1 MEKLFNTVI
10 NYGYYV
16 RLNGIKGLEA
26 WNEIKK
32 DINRD
37 DEKNIKLSSK
47 INKWNISVNIN
58 NKKTTEIPIIYNYFK
73 YEMNLHGDE
82 NDREQYKI
90 DEKTWEINHFYL
102 QLIRIPKNNGCNIQ
116 RLLQIG
122 YNIGQLV
129 CEMKRKRVSEEQI
142 KFFIMNRLYSMN
154 TYVRVNLYILTTEML
169 DYISEIKSEIME
181 KIKKINKKEYYEDIS
196 ETITETISENI

>member
-16 RLNGIKGLEA
+16 RLNKIKGLDA

-32 DINRD
+32 DINKD

-47 INKWNISVNIN
+47 INNWNISININ
-58 NKKTTEIPIIYNYFK
+58 NKKTSDILLIYNYFK

-82 NDREQYKI
+82 NDKEQYKL
-90 DEKTWEINHFYL
+90 DDKTWERNHFYL
-102 QLIRIPKNNGCNIQ
+102 QLIRIPKNNACNLQ
-116 RLLQIG
+116 RLLQIA

-129 CEMKRKRVSEEQI
+129 CEMKRKKIKEENI
-142 KFFIMNRLYSMN
+142 IFFIMNRLYSIN
-154 TYVRVNLYILTTEML
+154 TYVKVNLYILSTEML
-169 DYISEIKSEIME
+169 DYISEIKSAIME
-181 KIKKINKKEYYEDIS
+181 KITKINKKEYYDDIS